1 MENTMEIMERLEG
14 LMKSLEAGNYNAAP
28 STLVQGSALQ
38 IEDMSGVMTN
48 VTFQEKHLKLQKII
62 GTKSCKSLL
71 AQWNRQLSYGSF
83 GGSAQL
89 EGAVG
94 QEDDAAYVRVTVPMA
109 FYSTIKRV
117 TVQAMMVDTFDG
129 KKADDREAENAAK
142 KIAGDIEFDL
152 FRGKDDFSNAGA
164 FDGNPLAIPALPN
177 MLGIGAQIRQSDE
190 DNRAKDLMFAEYGS
204 DLSVVIPVGGVMSQ
218 ANIEDAYIR
227 SVMNHGTAETLYV
240 DPMCLSAY
248 NKAMYADKQRIL
260 LGNTTA
266 ATMAGANF
274 TKQATSG
281 GEVKIET
288 SRFLSAKRKPGQTRK
303 GAPGAPTIGQ
313 VTYAQVTGGETPFL
327 TTQTYTYYATAC
339 NERGE
344 SLPSNIVTATVSTD
358 GYSITLPLSCTSG
371 TVRYYN
377 VYRSGVGGSAAT
389 AYFIGRVKANE
400 AVANYATNFVDLGA
414 RQPAFMT
421 GYLLQE
427 DTFEMKEL
435 APYSRLKLAVT
446 DLSQPEAHF
455 RFTCVA
461 AIAPRFSV
469 ILDGL
474 MGSY

>member
-1 MENTMEIMERLEG
+1 MNTLEIMERLEG

-28 STLVQGSALQ
+28 STLVQGSALL

-62 GTKSCKSLL
+62 GVKSCKSLL

-164 FDGNPLAIPALPN
+164 FDGNPMAIPALPN
-177 MLGIGAQIRQSDE
+177 MLGIGAQIRMSDE

-204 DLSVVIPVGGVMSQ
+204 DLSVVIPVGGVMTQ
-218 ANIEDAYIR
+218 ENIEDAYIR
-227 SVMNHGTAETLYV
+227 SVMNHGMAENLYV
-240 DPMCLSAY
+240 DPMTLSAY
-248 NKAMYADKQRIL
+248 NKAMYANRQRIL

-266 ATMAGANF
+266 ATMAGADF
-274 TKQATSG
+274 RKQATSG
-281 GEVKIET
+281 GEVNIET
-288 SRFLSAKRKPGQTRK
+288 SRFLSAKRKPGPVRR
-303 GAPGAPTIGQ
+303 GSPGAPVIGAPVYQ
-313 VTYAQVTGGETPFL
+313 AVVGGETPFL
-327 TTQTYTYYATAC
+327 TTQTYTYFVTAC

-344 SLPSNIVTATVSTD
+344 SRQSNIVTAQVPTD
-358 GYSITLPLSCTSG
+358 GFSINLPLSCNDG
-371 TVRYYN
+371 KVVYYN
-377 VYRSGVGGSAAT
+377 VYRSGAGGTAAT
-389 AYFIGRVKANE
+389 AYFIGRVKADIAAPN
-400 AVANYATNFVDLGA
+400 AQTTFVDLGA

-446 DLSQPEAHF
+446 DLTQPEAHF
-455 RFTCVA
+455 RFTTVA
-461 AIAPRFSV
+461 ALAPRFNVLLDSV
-469 ILDGL
+469 